1 MLYNVFMN
9 DAILD
14 DLAIENTC
22 KERFNLALDVT
33 EVIVRGVPAG
43 VATRATIFVT
53 AKKHV
58 YALIQAQSS
67 LVLDD
72 VLKIVRRMELEADGF
87 IPPYGEADYFN
98 RIGRT
103 KFKAMFP
110 GKAIVGDDDLRYYR
124 NLAPYNP
131 ALIRLSKIKG
141 EIRAF
146 EVESRAWRKVKDY
159 TYSKIKV

>member
-1 MLYNVFMN
+1 MN

-14 DLAIENTC
+14 DIAIEKTC
-22 KERFNLALDVT
+22 KDRFNLVLDVT
-33 EVIVRGVPAG
+33 DVIVRGVPAG
-43 VATRATIFVT
+43 IATRATVFAT
-53 AKKHV
+53 AKKHTYV
-58 YALIQAQSS
+58 FIQSQSA

-87 IPPYGEADYFN
+87 IPPHGDPEYFD
-98 RIGRT
+98 RIGRA

-131 ALIRLSKIKG
+131 ALVRLTKIKG

-146 EVESRAWRKVKDY
+146 DVETKVWRKVKDY
-159 TYSKIKV
+159 NYSKIKV

>member
-1 MLYNVFMN
+1 MN

-14 DLAIENTC
+14 DIAIEKVC
-22 KERFNLALDVT
+22 KDRFNLALDVT
-33 EVIVRGVPAG
+33 DVVARNIPAG
-43 VATRATIFVT
+43 IATRATVFTT
-53 AKKHV
+53 AKKHMYV
-58 YALIQAQSS
+58 FIQSQSA

-72 VLKIVRRMELEADGF
+72 VQKIVRRMELEADGF
-87 IPPYGEADYFN
+87 IQPYGEAEYFD
-98 RIGRT
+98 RIGRA

-110 GKAIVGDDDLRYYR
+110 GKVIVGDDDLRYYR

-131 ALIRLSKIKG
+131 ALVRLSKVKG

-146 EVESRAWRKVKDY
+146 EVETKVWRKVKDY

>member
-1 MLYNVFMN
+1 MN

-14 DLAIENTC
+14 DIAIEKTC

-33 EVIVRGVPAG
+33 DVVVRGVPAG
-43 VATRATIFVT
+43 IATRATVFKT
-53 AKKHV
+53 AKKHMYV
-58 YALIQAQSS
+58 FIQSQSA

-72 VLKIVRRMELEADGF
+72 VQKIVRRMELEADGF
-87 IPPYGEADYFN
+87 IPPHGEAEYFD
-98 RIGRT
+98 RIGRA

-131 ALIRLSKIKG
+131 ALVRLAKVKG

-146 EVESRAWRKVKDY
+146 EVETKVWRKVKDY